1 MHASVWGPPLWKA
14 IFSAAWHVDDETV
27 DILREVLLELLPVL
41 LPCVTCRENY
51 RKHVPAVHRQSKSRL
66 RSPDEV
72 MRWCWYMKNEVNK
85 VTHHTSLPY
94 DELVERYTFHKGILD
109 EVEFADVLV
118 IMALNARATKQDE
131 AFVHFCRAMSEVLVL
146 PHDSALAM
154 SLNAV
159 QAPVVNSAVRCACA
173 TRMQHGHATLNI
185 THYRRTFKA

>member
-85 VTHHTSLPY
+85 VTHHNQENSKS
-94 DELVERYTFHKGILD
+94 FKH
-109 EVEFADVLV
+109 
-118 IMALNARATKQDE
+118 QDTPNKDMSR
-131 AFVHFCRAMSEVLVL
+131 AFVCHNDFIQGV
-146 PHDSALAM
+146 
-154 SLNAV
+154 
-159 QAPVVNSAVRCACA
+159 
-173 TRMQHGHATLNI
+173 
-185 THYRRTFKA
+185 